1 MKHDIQ
7 ILHELMFE
15 TKFET
20 GGNFTGRRS
29 VDRNLEILVYW
40 LLMEFYL
47 CVLCI
52 FLFIVDFL
60 LLFLEIFNSICMT
73 KAH

>member
-1 MKHDIQ
+1 M
-7 ILHELMFE
+7 
-15 TKFET
+15 
-20 GGNFTGRRS
+20 RRS

-40 LLMEFYL
+40 YLMELYV

-52 FLFIVDFL
+52 LLFIVDFL

-73 KAH
+73 AYEGSLIYQN